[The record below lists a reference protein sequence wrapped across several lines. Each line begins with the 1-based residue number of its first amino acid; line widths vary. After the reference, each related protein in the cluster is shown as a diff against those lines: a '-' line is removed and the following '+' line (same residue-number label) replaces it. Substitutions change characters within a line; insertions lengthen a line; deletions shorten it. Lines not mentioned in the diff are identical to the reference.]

1 MRKSDIIK
9 RIPKKLP
16 NHSIAKIIRSG
27 KQRGLMLILP
37 EWRKNCPKR
46 DYYSAKTGIVHVTWD
61 TGYLTYYIKDKCW
74 TNEGIG
80 WIEWKSELTADNF
93 DLKSEQTIA
102 KFTGRYGTIPSIE
115 SYEQDV
121 AWRKKVK
128 YQHNKKRRIA
138 DILKEV
144 TPALPNGFKAKAVK
158 LLGKKKKINL
168 QLYQKLEDGYIERGF
183 RIERLN
189 GWTCGWY
196 NSENDGKLRITEIYR
211 AFEKEPGDIWQ
222 TWYYGC
228 MYGMYGRTQDF
239 WDKKRESVINVLP
252 TKYYIFDNLDELDI
266 TPAQRSCIR
275 IMSGQTDPWRILG
288 SLKYYPELE
297 ILIKQGMIRM
307 AIDIMD
313 SAEPGVKLERLKCLP
328 KPQLVRLK
336 KADGG
341 LKGWE
346 LLKRFPKITDENL
359 KEFCKIRS
367 EFKAENILRFLDRG
381 LNLNHLFTLW
391 KKTGGIKE
399 ETLAKYNDYLE
410 MAESLGSNI
419 RDEIIYRD
427 KKWRQRHDIYLT
439 EFNRIRDEEEKEV
452 KAAVNDKWK
461 GIKRDYERNRKLFGW
476 EKDGYCIMVPKSAAD
491 INKEGRLQHH
501 CVGAQ
506 DQYKT
511 KMATRKSYIV
521 FLRKTDNP
529 TEPYYTIEVSET
541 RVIQFYAAYDRQ
553 PDKETVQKIL
563 GQWMDQ
569 VRKNF
574 TKLHKKE
581 KEKACATSH
590 ELKEKVFA
598 AAV

>member
-16 NHSIAKIIRSG
+16 DHCIAKIMRSG
-27 KQRGLMLILP
+27 KQRALMLILP

-46 DYYSAKTGIVHVTWD
+46 DYYSAKAGIVHVTWD
-61 TGYLTYYIKDKCW
+61 TGYLTYYIKDECW
-74 TNEGIG
+74 TTEGIG
-80 WIEWKSELTADNF
+80 WIEWKSELTADTF
-93 DLKSEQTIA
+93 DIKSGQTIA
-102 KFTGRYGTIPSIE
+102 KFTGRYGTIPSVE

-128 YQHNKKRRIA
+128 YRHNKERRIA
-138 DILKEV
+138 DILKKV

-168 QLYQKLEDGYIERGF
+168 QLYQKLEEGYIERGF
-183 RIERLN
+183 WVECLN
-189 GWTCGWY
+189 GWTYGGY
-196 NSENDGKLRITEIYR
+196 NPENKGKIRITEIYR
-211 AFEKEPGDIWQ
+211 AFMKEPGYRWH

-228 MYGMYGRTQDF
+228 KYGMYGRTQVF
-239 WDKKRESVINVLP
+239 WDKKGLSVINVLP

-275 IMSGQTDPWRILG
+275 IMSGQTDPWRLSNAI
-288 SLKYYPELE
+288 KNYPALE

-307 AIDIMD
+307 ALDIMD
-313 SAEPGVKLERLKCLP
+313 SEDINTELERLKCLP
-328 KPQLVRLK
+328 KPQRERLK

-359 KEFCKIRS
+359 KEFCKIKS

-381 LNLNHLFTLW
+381 LNMNHLFTLW

-399 ETLAKYNDYLE
+399 ETIAKYNDYLE

-419 RDEIIYRD
+419 CDEIIYRD
-427 KKWRQRHDIYLT
+427 KKWRQRHDIYLA
-439 EFNRIRDEEEKEV
+439 ELNRIRGEEEKEK
-452 KAAVNDKWK
+452 KAAIEDKWK

-476 EKDGYCIMVPKSAAD
+476 EKNGYCIMVPKSAAD

-529 TEPYYTIEVSET
+529 TKPYYTIEVSET

-581 KEKACATSH
+581 KACATSH